1 MSSVNQISDKKYA
14 QYNDYYFKSVL
25 LERANGLLKF
35 IGIPYEIVS
44 IMLSEFTNV
53 GPGISRIDFAGDV
66 KKDDTNIS
74 LILECQS
81 KLPTE
86 EDIKRFF
93 QYVASL
99 RNFKN
104 QNVELFI
111 LCTEKVP
118 YDKKEFVINDE
129 CTYMMHVIS
138 LKDFKASTIFKN
150 IENKLNNNEKITEED
165 IASLQLIVYTD
176 YDELEYEVL
185 IEARWLLEEISK
197 QSNMDINEKNA
208 IIYLFDVLST
218 NMLDDVEM
226 EKYGEVTYML
236 LNPMDRFLEDKGRKD
251 GKLDDAK
258 ILLKKGFSIE
268 EIVEITKLSQEDI
281 RNLE

>member
-53 GPGISRIDFAGDV
+53 SPGISRIDFAGDV

-197 QSNMDINEKNA
+197 QSNMDITEKKA

-236 LNPMDRFLEDKGRKD
+236 LNPMDRFLEDKGRKE

>member
-53 GPGISRIDFAGDV
+53 GQGISRIDFAGDV
-66 KKDDTNIS
+66 KKDDKNIS

-104 QNVELFI
+104 QNVELSY
-111 LCTEKVP
+111 CAP
-118 YDKKEFVINDE
+118 KKYLMI
-129 CTYMMHVIS
+129 
-138 LKDFKASTIFKN
+138 KKN
-150 IENKLNNNEKITEED
+150 
-165 IASLQLIVYTD
+165 
-176 YDELEYEVL
+176 
-185 IEARWLLEEISK
+185 LL
-197 QSNMDINEKNA
+197 
-208 IIYLFDVLST
+208 
-218 NMLDDVEM
+218 
-226 EKYGEVTYML
+226 
-236 LNPMDRFLEDKGRKD
+236 
-251 GKLDDAK
+251 
-258 ILLKKGFSIE
+258 
-268 EIVEITKLSQEDI
+268 
-281 RNLE
+281 

>member
-1 MSSVNQISDKKYA
+1 
-14 QYNDYYFKSVL
+14 
-25 LERANGLLKF
+25 
-35 IGIPYEIVS
+35 
-44 IMLSEFTNV
+44 MLSEFTNV
-53 GPGISRIDFAGDV
+53 SPGISRIDFAGDV

-197 QSNMDINEKNA
+197 QSNMDINEKKA

-236 LNPMDRFLEDKGRKD
+236 LNPMDRFLEDKGRKE

>member
-1 MSSVNQISDKKYA
+1 M
-14 QYNDYYFKSVL
+14 
-25 LERANGLLKF
+25 
-35 IGIPYEIVS
+35 
-44 IMLSEFTNV
+44 
-53 GPGISRIDFAGDV
+53 
-66 KKDDTNIS
+66 
-74 LILECQS
+74 
-81 KLPTE
+81 
-86 EDIKRFF
+86 
-93 QYVASL
+93 
-99 RNFKN
+99 
-104 QNVELFI
+104 
-111 LCTEKVP
+111 CTEKVP

-197 QSNMDINEKNA
+197 QSNMDINEKKA

>member
-53 GPGISRIDFAGDV
+53 SPGISRIDFAGDV

-197 QSNMDINEKNA
+197 QSNMDINEKKA

-236 LNPMDRFLEDKGRKD
+236 LNPMDRFLEDKGRKE